1 MNEDNLKYEITS
13 DTLLWNNFRSG
24 DEKSFEIIY
33 RTYIK
38 PLYLYGSKFTNN
50 KELVLDCIQEVF
62 VDLFIHRQN
71 LGETN
76 NIKLYLFISLKRKII
91 YSIHKKNLIQLF
103 PDEELP
109 FLSIYSTEEEVSDQ
123 ESEMELI
130 NKLSKA
136 LETLSPRQ
144 KEAIYLRFSCELKY
158 EEICQIIELNNQSV
172 RNLVHRAIEKL
183 RKILI
188 CSSSFLLL
196 LL

>member
-158 EEICQIIELNNQSV
+158 EEICQIMELNNQSV

>member
-76 NIKLYLFISLKRKII
+76 NIKLYLFISLRRKII

>member
-1 MNEDNLKYEITS
+1 MDEDNPKYEITS
-13 DTLLWNNFRSG
+13 DSLLWNDFRAG
-24 DEKSFEIIY
+24 DEKSFDRIY
-33 RTYIK
+33 KTYVN
-38 PLYLYGSKFTNN
+38 PLYKYGSKFTND
-50 KELVLDCIQEVF
+50 KEFVLDCIQEVF
-62 VDLFIHRQN
+62 VDIFIHRQN

-76 NIKLYLFISLKRKII
+76 NIKLYLIISLKRKLIR
-91 YSIHKKNLIQLF
+91 SLQKKGFVQSY
-103 PDEELP
+103 PDDALP

-144 KEAIYLRFSCELKY
+144 KEVVYLRFVSGLKY
-158 EEICQIIELNNQSV
+158 EEICQIMDLNYQSV
-172 RNLVHRAIEKL
+172 LNLVHRAIEKL
-183 RKILI
+183 RKILV

>member
-76 NIKLYLFISLKRKII
+76 NIKLYLFISLRRKII

-158 EEICQIIELNNQSV
+158 EEICQIMELNNQSV